1 MIQGPVAGEVG
12 EEGWRPV
19 GCGGKAR
26 PGCGEGG
33 GRGEVLSKGPLVK
46 CKSNLKSHRRA
57 TSGEAV

>member
-1 MIQGPVAGEVG
+1 MRWERR
-12 EEGWRPV
+12 EWRPV